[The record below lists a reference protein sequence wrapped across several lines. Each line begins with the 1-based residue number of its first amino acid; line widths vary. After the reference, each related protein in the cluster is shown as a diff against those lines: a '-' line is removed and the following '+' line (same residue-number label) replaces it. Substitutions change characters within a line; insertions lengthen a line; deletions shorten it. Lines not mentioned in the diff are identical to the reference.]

1 VDLGLLRT
9 AHVQNEG
16 KNLRRR
22 LKNEIGRKITAE
34 EYSAWS
40 AAKDKKGRLN
50 SGSNPE
56 TRKMVIDTEGQ
67 LRHELISRLPVIEQV
82 AAFVSGTNDTVVGI
96 SDQMVVQTDMLG
108 YPNKGH
114 PGKGTEGV
122 NSVFMKI

>member
-1 VDLGLLRT
+1 M
-9 AHVQNEG
+9 QNEG

-22 LKNEIGRKITAE
+22 LKKEIGRTITAE
-34 EYSAWS
+34 EYAAWS

-56 TRKMVIDTEGQ
+56 TRKMVIDTEEQ
-67 LRHELISRLPVIEQV
+67 LQQELISRLPVIEQV

-114 PGKGTEGV
+114 PGKGTDGGQQCFYE
-122 NSVFMKI
+122 NLDFEI